1 MVEKARKALSE
12 GNFLETFAPLGE
24 WNYELACERWG
35 TKWDVNDAEVIDVP
49 DEYTIIARYMT
60 AWSPPIAFYETLEQQ
75 GFEVL
80 AEYFEPGVGF
90 VGRYTDGTDFE
101 YSVQS
106 KEQLEDV
113 PTDLVE
119 TWGLDTYF
127 DDFDEEID
135 NA

>member
-1 MVEKARKALSE
+1 MMNKQ
-12 GNFLETFAPLGE
+12 
-24 WNYELACERWG
+24 
-35 TKWDVNDAEVIDVP
+35 
-49 DEYTIIARYMT
+49 TIA
-60 AWSPPIAFYETLEQQ
+60 
-75 GFEVL
+75 
-80 AEYFEPGVGF
+80 
-90 VGRYTDGTDFE
+90 
-101 YSVQS
+101 QS